1 MIRKELYGMKRTA
14 GKILLLCAAI
24 VTTGCA
30 AVVIGA
36 GAGAGVYTYV
46 KGELTRPY
54 PKDFDHIESAT
65 LESLAYLKIVV
76 DEKVRQGSETI
87 IKARQKDGEP
97 VTVKVQKIRDDMTEV
112 AVRCGHVGYWN
123 RENAELIHATILNT
137 M

>member
-1 MIRKELYGMKRTA
+1 MMRTA

-30 AVVIGA
+30 AVVVGA

-46 KGELTRPY
+46 KGELTRSY
-54 PKDFDHIESAT
+54 PTGFDQTESAA
-65 LESLAYLKIVV
+65 LESLAYLKMVV
-76 DEKVRQGSETI
+76 DEKVQQESGTI
-87 IKARQKDGEP
+87 IKAHMKDGEP
-97 VTVKVQKIRDDMTEV
+97 VTVKIRTIRNDMTEV